1 VFPSCPKRQFGT
13 NHKSVAT
20 LHAAMA
26 NLQQNVSSY
35 SVTAAAVSLADM
47 VGIFAMKSGIQAVV
61 ERQAEVAGAA
71 RAQLEL
77 LTAHRAELEQQLA
90 ASKASNAAREA
101 EILHDMGMLA
111 ENVKKVKGGLHA
123 YVS

>member
-1 VFPSCPKRQFGT
+1 
-13 NHKSVAT
+13 
-20 LHAAMA
+20 MA

-35 SVTAAAVSLADM
+35 SVTVAAVSLADM

-101 EILHDMGMLA
+101 EILQDMGMLA